1 MLRPMDVLALV
12 LDLTV
17 LLAGALLLIAIHRD
31 RAPLGLRALGVVLL
45 GGGLILLADRVL
57 GG

>member
-1 MLRPMDVLALV
+1 MDVLAV
-12 LDLTV
+12 AA
-17 LLAGALLLIAIHRD
+17 LLAGALLLLAIRHD

-45 GGGLILLADRVL
+45 GGGFISLAVGLL